1 MKKDAYYF
9 PHFSNARNDS
19 KIIKLRRVL
28 GIEGYGLYFML
39 LEVLREQTDFK
50 LPISGIEDLAY
61 EWHISK
67 EKIASVIK
75 DFDLFDITENDFF
88 SPKLVFY
95 LQPYLEKSE
104 RARQAAFIRWDKVK
118 NDANAYANALP
129 EQSTGNA
136 SKVKESKVKKSKK
149 GIYTDEIINF
159 TGTLISYFSNSVTS
173 RLTDS
178 QKTNWQD
185 TIDKLVRIDN
195 YTHEEIELAV
205 KNATSDS
212 FWKNNFYSLT
222 KLRKKNDKAECS
234 HITIFLGLHPLK
246 ISIEQKYKDHYK
258 KNEKNKI
265 ISKYAFLLKTKKDIL
280 YKFTEIISIE
290 EFGNLSINGNI
301 ETILISFQ
309 NYGKSKDEFLTNLG
323 IHVRKY

>member
-19 KIIKLRRVL
+19 KLIKLRRVL

-50 LPISGIEDLAY
+50 FPINGIEDLAY

-67 EKIASVIK
+67 EKIASVVK
-75 DFDLFDITENDFF
+75 DFDLFEIIEFTFF
-88 SPKLVFY
+88 SPKLVLY
-95 LQPYLEKSE
+95 LKPYIEKSD
-104 RARQAAFIRWDKVK
+104 RARAAANKRWKEIK
-118 NDANAYANALP
+118 DANAYANALP
-129 EQSTGNA
+129 MQCTSNA
-136 SKVKESKVKKSKK
+136 SKVKKSKVKESKE
-149 GIYTDEIINF
+149 IYNDEIKNF
-159 TGTLISYFSNSVTS
+159 TNTLIKYFSNSIIT

-178 QKTNWQD
+178 QKITWID

-205 KNATSDS
+205 KNATNDK

-222 KLRKKNDKAECS
+222 KLRKKNEKAECT
-234 HITIFLGLHPLK
+234 HITIFLGLNPLK
-246 ISIEQKYKDHYK
+246 VSTEQQYKDHYK
-258 KNEKNKI
+258 QNENNKI
-265 ISKYAFLLKTKKDIL
+265 SSNYAFLLKTKKDIL
-280 YKFTEIISIE
+280 YKFNDIISID
-290 EFGNLSINGNI
+290 EFSNLSINGNI

-309 NYGKSKDEFLTNLG
+309 NYGKTKDEFLTNLG